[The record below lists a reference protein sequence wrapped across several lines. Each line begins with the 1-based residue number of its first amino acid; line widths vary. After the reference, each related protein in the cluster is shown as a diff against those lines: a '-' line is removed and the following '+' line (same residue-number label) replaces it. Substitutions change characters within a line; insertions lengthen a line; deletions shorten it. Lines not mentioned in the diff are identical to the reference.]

1 MTEKVWK
8 QEWDKFSD
16 DAILE
21 MKKYS
26 DQTHLHREWMS
37 YVYEVNGRYE
47 LGEPSYGDES
57 RIEVNPTEKAKEDG
71 KKNGFDES
79 QRKWTIHGHPLKD
92 GKIYTGR
99 QYFSSTDILGE
110 FLNSRD
116 NNEYVVQY
124 VVYPHQQ
131 EGSGQ
136 KVIHNRVRILVF
148 PNRDVLWKA
157 MKMSHPEMTEEQ
169 FMGISEENGYN
180 KNAADGSLKN
190 EAGVD
195 WFEFQEALGKMGYMG
210 IIDIE
215 GPAGGMKVDAADT
228 MFKQSQGVS
237 TNWALLGLLAIGFAA
252 LMKARG
258 SSVFGVE
265 DGFGADFESRHWWN

>member
-8 QEWDKFSD
+8 QEWDKFSE

-37 YVYEVNGRYE
+37 YVYEVDGRYE

-57 RIEVNPTEKAKEDG
+57 RIEVNPSEKSKEDS
-71 KKNGFDES
+71 KKNGFNES

-131 EGSGQ
+131 DKSGQ

-148 PNRDVLWKA
+148 PNREVLWKA

-169 FMGISEENGYN
+169 FMGISTENGYN

-215 GPAGGMKVDAADT
+215 GPAGGMQVDAADT

-237 TNWALLGLLAIGFAA
+237 TNWAMIGLIAIGFAA

>member
-37 YVYEVNGRYE
+37 YVYEVDGRYE

-57 RIEVNPTEKAKEDG
+57 RIEVNPSEKAKEDG
-71 KKNGFDES
+71 KKNGFNES

-131 EGSGQ
+131 DKNGQ

-148 PNRDVLWKA
+148 PNREVLWKA

-169 FMGISEENGYN
+169 FMAISTENGYN

-210 IIDIE
+210 IMDIE
-215 GPAGGMKVDAADT
+215 GPAGGMQVDAADT
-228 MFKQSQGVS
+228 MFKQSQGIS
-237 TNWALLGLLAIGFAA
+237 TNWAMIGLLVIGFAA

>member
-37 YVYEVNGRYE
+37 YVYEVDGRYE

-57 RIEVNPTEKAKEDG
+57 RIEVNPSEKSKEDS
-71 KKNGFDES
+71 KKNGFNES

-131 EGSGQ
+131 DKNGQ

-148 PNRDVLWKA
+148 PNRDVLWRA

-169 FMGISEENGYN
+169 FMGISTENGYN

-195 WFEFQEALGKMGYMG
+195 WFEFPEALGKMGYMG
-210 IIDIE
+210 IMDIE
-215 GPAGGMKVDAADT
+215 GPAGGMQVDAADT

-237 TNWALLGLLAIGFAA
+237 TNWAMVGLLVIGFAA